1 VDGLAAVAP
10 VLSARPVIAVVG
22 PTAAGKSALAMALA
36 RERDGEIVCC
46 DSLQVYR
53 GLDIGS
59 AKATDG
65 ERAAVPHHLLDV
77 VDPDQAFSA
86 ADYSRLARAALLQIA
101 GRGRLAVVSGGTG
114 LYLRALVQGLFEGP
128 ARDEPLRR
136 RLERI
141 ALRRGDPRLHA
152 LLAAVDPAAAARIAP
167 RDRVRVIRALEVFR
181 STRRPISEHHRA
193 GSEALRGHE
202 VETIGLDPPREEL
215 RAAVERRTADMF
227 ARGLLQEVRGLLG
240 RGFAPDLRPL
250 RAIGY
255 RQAVAVIRGEMDVEQ
270 AQRAI
275 VAETMRYAKRQMTWF
290 RHQASVRWFKA
301 PAPALAAAREWLDAR
316 A

>member
-10 VLSARPVIAVVG
+10 PVVAIVG
-22 PTAAGKSALAMALA
+22 PTAAGKSALALALA

-59 AKATDG
+59 AKATP
-65 ERAAVPHHLLDV
+65 EEQAAVAHHMLDL
-77 VDPDQAFSA
+77 VDPDQTFSA
-86 ADYSRLARAALLQIA
+86 AEYARQARAALGRIA
-101 GRGRLAVVSGGTG
+101 ERGRLAVVAGGTG
-114 LYLRALVQGLFEGP
+114 LYLRALLQGLFEGP
-128 ARDEPLRR
+128 SRDDALRG

-141 ALRRGDPRLHA
+141 AARRGDTSLHRM
-152 LLAAVDPAAAARIAP
+152 LAAVDPAAAARIAP
-167 RDRVRVIRALEVFR
+167 RDRVRVVRAIEVFR

-193 GSEALRGHE
+193 GADPLRGHD
-202 VETIGLDPPREEL
+202 VLVLGLDPPRDAL
-215 RAAVERRTADMF
+215 RAAVERRTGEML
-227 ARGLLQEVRGLLG
+227 ARGLLDEVRGLLD
-240 RGFAPDLRPL
+240 RGYAADLRPL

-255 RQAVAVIRGEMDVEQ
+255 RQAVALLRGEMEADH
-270 AQRAI
+270 ARRAI

-290 RHQASVRWFKA
+290 RNQTRARWFAA
-301 PAPALAAAREWLDAR
+301 PEPALLAARAWLDDR